1 MNSFWIFISPNG
13 LDFQMG
19 ERFFLSTMIKKL
31 GVGNKV
37 NIEFYGKLIGTLIP
51 RPALFLTCHMIV
63 KLNLDQKLAI
73 YVHYIAGSRVHA
85 VDHTSTPFSFC
96 MVDEK

>member
-1 MNSFWIFISPNG
+1 
-13 LDFQMG
+13 
-19 ERFFLSTMIKKL
+19 MIKYDEDTWR
-31 GVGNKV
+31 GEGRGKV

-51 RPALFLTCHMIV
+51 RPALFLTCHMTV

-73 YVHYIAGSRVHA
+73 YVHYIAGSRVHTK
-85 VDHTSTPFSFC
+85 DHTSIPFSFC